1 MRKGSRNTKF
11 AHIGRETLNRKNRQ
25 LGKTII
31 AGEKTNMSSLKE
43 LLGKAYKEGMTL
55 EEINTALAEMTFHT
69 DSDYTNLKNNISK
82 LTSECKDWKTKYQ
95 STLDAGELARQQAE
109 EDRKT
114 MLEEL
119 NTLKR
124 EKNIA
129 DLKSQYLGIG
139 YSEELA
145 SETAIATLDGD
156 TAKVMSNQ
164 KKFADELVAN
174 TKKDLI
180 KDNPKP
186 KGTGNQS
193 GDAMT
198 REVFMKLSPREKSE
212 FIANHRDEYD
222 EMYSNNTEGE

>member
-1 MRKGSRNTKF
+1 
-11 AHIGRETLNRKNRQ
+11 
-25 LGKTII
+25 
-31 AGEKTNMSSLKE
+31 MSSLKE

-55 EEINTALAEMTFHT
+55 EEINTALAEMTFHA

-82 LTSECKDWKTKYQ
+82 LTSECKEWKTKYQ

-193 GDAMT
+193 GNAMT
-198 REVFMKLSPREKSE
+198 KEVFMKLSPREKSE

>member
-11 AHIGRETLNRKNRQ
+11 AHKGRETLNRKNRQ

-31 AGEKTNMSSLKE
+31 AGEKNKMSSLKE
-43 LLGKAYKEGMTL
+43 LLGKAYKEGMSL
-55 EEINTALAEMTFHT
+55 EEINTALADLTFHT
-69 DSDYTNLKNNISK
+69 DSDFTNLKNNISK
-82 LTSECKDWKTKYQ
+82 LTSECKEWKTKYQ
-95 STLDAGELARQQAE
+95 STLDAGELAKQQAE

-124 EKNIA
+124 DKNIA
-129 DLKSQYLGIG
+129 DLKSQFLGIG

-145 SETAIATLDGD
+145 SDTAIATLDGD
-156 TAKVMSNQ
+156 TAKVLANQ

-186 KGTGNQS
+186 QGTSNTS
-193 GDAMT
+193 GSGAMT
-198 REVFMKLSPREKSE
+198 REAFMKLSPSQKSD
-212 FIANHRDEYD
+212 FIANHREEYN
-222 EMYSNNTEGE
+222 EIYSEN

>member
-1 MRKGSRNTKF
+1 
-11 AHIGRETLNRKNRQ
+11 
-25 LGKTII
+25 
-31 AGEKTNMSSLKE
+31 MSSLKE
-43 LLGKAYKEGMTL
+43 LLGKAYKDGMTH
-55 EEINTALAEMTFHT
+55 EEIDSALSELTFHA
-69 DSDYTNLKNNISK
+69 DSEYTNLKNNISK

-193 GDAMT
+193 GNAMT
-198 REVFMKLSPREKSE
+198 KEAFMKLSTREKGD

>member
-1 MRKGSRNTKF
+1 
-11 AHIGRETLNRKNRQ
+11 
-25 LGKTII
+25 
-31 AGEKTNMSSLKE
+31 MSSLKE
-43 LLGKAYKEGMTL
+43 LLGKAYKDGMSL
-55 EEINTALAEMTFHT
+55 EEINTALADLTFHA
-69 DSDYTNLKNNISK
+69 DSDFTNLKNNISK
-82 LTSECKDWKTKYQ
+82 LTSECKEWKTKYQ
-95 STLDAGELARQQAE
+95 STLDAGELAKQQAE

-124 EKNIA
+124 DKNIA
-129 DLKSQYLGIG
+129 DLKSQFLGIG

-145 SETAIATLDGD
+145 SDTAIATLDGD
-156 TAKVMSNQ
+156 TAKVLANQ

-186 KGTGNQS
+186 KGTGNT
-193 GDAMT
+193 GGVAMT
-198 REVFMKLSPREKSE
+198 KEAFMKLSTREKGD